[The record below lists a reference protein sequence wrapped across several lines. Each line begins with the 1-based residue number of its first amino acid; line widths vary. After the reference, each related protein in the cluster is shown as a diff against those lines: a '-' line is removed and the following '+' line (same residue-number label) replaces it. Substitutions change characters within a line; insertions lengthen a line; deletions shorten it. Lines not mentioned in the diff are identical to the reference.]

1 MALRPGA
8 NSLRSM
14 HSTTLPRNRFPVVA
28 VAALG
33 ALIVVSFART
43 YYLRFMFAAPP
54 LTRMVHLHGLIATA
68 WLVLHYVQARLIA
81 ARRVDLHQRLG
92 ILAACVGA
100 ALIVQAV
107 MLAAASAALGHAPP
121 GRDPLQFM
129 SVSLGTTTMFALFL
143 VSALALRRRREW
155 HKRLM
160 LLATLALIVPA
171 TGRLDSFVMQPLG
184 LPRRVLALWLTI
196 GFVVWACVND
206 YRRTKRMH
214 PAYLIGGAASIV
226 SLPLR
231 QWIGTT
237 DAWLPFAQWLVS

>member
-1 MALRPGA
+1 MNTA
-8 NSLRSM
+8 
-14 HSTTLPRNRFPVVA
+14 TLTRNRFPIVA

-43 YYLRFMFAAPP
+43 YYLRFMFGAPP
-54 LTRMVHLHGLIATA
+54 LTQLVHVHGLIATV
-68 WLVLHYVQARLIA
+68 WLVLHYTQARLIA
-81 ARRVDLHQRLG
+81 ARRVDLHMRLG
-92 ILAACVGA
+92 ILTACVGV

-107 MLAAASAALGHAPP
+107 MLATVSAAHGHAPP
-121 GRDPLQFM
+121 GRNPLQFM

-143 VSALALRRRREW
+143 GCALALRRKREW

-171 TGRLDSFVMQPLG
+171 TGRLDTFFMQPLG
-184 LPRRVLALWLTI
+184 LPRRILALWLTI
-196 GFVVWACVND
+196 AFVVWACVND
-206 YRRTKRMH
+206 YRRTGRIH
-214 PAYLIGGAASIV
+214 PAYLIGGAASIA

-237 DAWLPFAQWLVS
+237 DAWMPFAQWLVS

>member
-1 MALRPGA
+1 MAFLAPV
-8 NSLRSM
+8 NSLRLM
-14 HSTTLPRNRFPVVA
+14 NTATLVRNRFPVLA

-43 YYLRFMFAAPP
+43 YYLRFMFGLPP
-54 LTRMVHLHGLIATA
+54 LTQAAHLHGIIATS
-68 WLVLHYVQARLIA
+68 WLVLHFTQARLVA
-81 ARRVDLHQRLG
+81 ARRVDLHMRLG
-92 ILAACVGA
+92 VLTACVGV
-100 ALIVQAV
+100 ALVVQAF
-107 MLAAASAALGHAPP
+107 MLAVAGAAHGHAPP

-143 VSALALRRRREW
+143 GSALALRRRREW

-171 TGRLDSFVMQPLG
+171 AGRLDSFVMQPHGLPPRVLG
-184 LPRRVLALWLTI
+184 LGLTI
-196 GFVVWACVND
+196 AFVAWACVND
-206 YRRTKRMH
+206 YRRTGRVH